1 MENFNIELHYTE
13 DHQLAQELDIS
24 KERHEEMGLV
34 LVELTEKAR
43 LMGKTVGWILQ
54 HFMEECES
62 ANEVLWFAHSS
73 FSFFNNMVTLNS
85 KFLNDDEDVQD
96 S

>member
-43 LMGKTVGWILQ
+43 LMGKTLGWVLQ
-54 HFMEECES
+54 QFMKECEN

-73 FSFFNNMVTLNS
+73 SLFFNNSMVVGSN
-85 KFLNDDEDVQD
+85 FLNDDDVQD